1 MVCEK
6 MNKKNF
12 AFLLIILF
20 MTIGYASYN
29 TTVNI
34 YSKASINF
42 NDADYRIYLSSI
54 HIGDTN
60 LSDQINENGDEFTI
74 NPSAGASTII
84 YRVKNISSLYDG
96 NVTLTCTTDKAATI
110 NINQIGLIEA
120 HTVLTSTITL
130 SDVTTDTITCKMNVD
145 VLERT
150 EAANE
155 YDGNADTVEFTSSV
169 VEWKATTV
177 KEALDD
183 LRERIKK

>member
-1 MVCEK
+1 M
-6 MNKKNF
+6 
-12 AFLLIILF
+12 L
-20 MTIGYASYN
+20 MTIGYAAYH

-34 YSKASINF
+34 YGKANINF
-42 NDADYRIYLSSI
+42 NDADYRIYISSI
-54 HIGDTN
+54 HLDDAN
-60 LSDQINENGDEFTI
+60 LSDQINTNGDEFTI
-74 NPSAGASTII
+74 NPEAGASTIT

-96 NVTLTCTTDKAATI
+96 NVSLSCTTDKAATI

-130 SDVTTDTITCKMNVD
+130 KDVTTDTITCKMNVD

-150 EAANE
+150 EASNE
-155 YDGNADTVEFTSSV
+155 YDGNAETVEFSSSISG
-169 VEWKATTV
+169 WKATTV